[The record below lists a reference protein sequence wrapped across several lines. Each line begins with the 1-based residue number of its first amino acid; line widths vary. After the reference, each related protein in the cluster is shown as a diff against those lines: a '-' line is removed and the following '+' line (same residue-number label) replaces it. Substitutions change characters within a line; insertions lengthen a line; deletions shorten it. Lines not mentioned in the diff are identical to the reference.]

1 MQFFEDLP
9 WNVWIGGGIALFLV
23 AIRHI
28 SETINHL
35 VGERSKRWIGKFT
48 KNLFTAIVT
57 GTFTT
62 ILLNSSSTVIII
74 SILLVTAGQ
83 LTFRQSIGIVLGANL
98 GTAISN
104 QLLNINTGLVPPI
117 ALVVG
122 LILWGLFKTQKQGH
136 WGKLLFLLGLLFN
149 GLTLMEIGVRP
160 LQDSQEIKQTLQH
173 LDDPL
178 QGAGLGALCTLMLQS
193 STAMMGITV
202 KLVKQHLLSVTAGIA
217 IMLGAEL
224 GTVGNTLL
232 ATINGT
238 RQALRTGLF
247 HFTFNLITILFGL
260 IMFYPFT
267 QLVTW
272 IGNHASPQQQIVNA
286 HILFNVLGI
295 LMFLPLVPL
304 VEKFLNRAVPDK

>member
-1 MQFFEDLP
+1 MHLLEDLP
-9 WNVWIGGGIALFLV
+9 WYVWIGGGIALFLIAV
-23 AIRHI
+23 RHI
-28 SETINHL
+28 SDTINHI
-35 VGERSKRWIGKFT
+35 VGEKSKRWINRFT
-48 KNLFTAIVT
+48 KNLFTAILT
-57 GTFTT
+57 GALTT

-98 GTAISN
+98 GTSISN
-104 QLLNINTGLVPPI
+104 QLLTINTGLVPPI
-117 ALVVG
+117 ALIVG
-122 LILWGLFKTQKQGH
+122 LILWLFYKTQKQGR
-136 WGKLLFLLGLLFN
+136 WGKLLFLLGLLFS

-160 LQDSQEIKQTLQH
+160 LQDSQEVKQALHH
-173 LDDPL
+173 LNNPI
-178 QGAGLGALCTLMLQS
+178 QGAGLGALFTLMLQS

-247 HFTFNLITILFGL
+247 HFTFNLITIIFGL
-260 IMFYPFT
+260 ILFYPFT
-267 QLVTW
+267 NLVTW
-272 IGNHASPQQQIVNA
+272 ISNQASPQQQIVNA

-295 LMFLPLVPL
+295 LFFLPLVPV